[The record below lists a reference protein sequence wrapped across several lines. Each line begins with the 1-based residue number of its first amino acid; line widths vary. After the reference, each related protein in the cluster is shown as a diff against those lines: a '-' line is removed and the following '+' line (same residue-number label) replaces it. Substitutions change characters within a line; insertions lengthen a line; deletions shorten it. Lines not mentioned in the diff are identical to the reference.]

1 MTNQKDIESVLNIAK
16 ENGLHLKHE
25 GADIN
30 ETGMDF
36 QVVFAEDD
44 SGVTWVLRKPRRPD
58 VIERAAAESDV
69 LTFLRSYVTVSVPD
83 WRIHTP
89 ELIAYPKLDG
99 IPAAVID
106 LEKKQYV
113 WNMEHEPPSDDF
125 VRSLAAA
132 LAGLHGA
139 DPAAASKSGIEI
151 IKPDDVRQRAA
162 ESMDRVKKEIGVS
175 EPLWQRWQTWINDS
189 SYWPDFSALIH
200 GDLHPPHILIG
211 PNQSVTGLLD
221 WTEAKVADPAK
232 DFVLYQ
238 AIFGEKE
245 TKRLLQSY
253 QAEGGRI
260 WPKMQEHVTEWQAAY
275 PVETA
280 KFALQT
286 GQEEHM
292 QMAREMLGLADTKGY
307 RLPPDDS
314 V

>member
-1 MTNQKDIESVLNIAK
+1 MTKQREIESVLNIAK
-16 ENGLHLKHE
+16 ENGLRLKHE

-69 LTFLRSYVTVSVPD
+69 LVFLRSHAAVSVPD
-83 WRIHTP
+83 WRVHTP

-99 IPAAVID
+99 KPAAAID
-106 LEKKQYV
+106 LDKKQYV
-113 WNMEHEPPSDDF
+113 WNMEHEPPSDGF
-125 VRSLAAA
+125 VGSLAAA

-139 DPAAASKSGIEI
+139 DPDAASRSGIEI

-162 ESMDRVKKEIGVS
+162 ESMDHIKKEIGVS
-175 EPLWQRWQTWINDS
+175 EQLWQRWQTWINDS

-211 PNQSVTGLLD
+211 ENQRVTGLLD

-238 AIFGEKE
+238 LILGEKE
-245 TKRLLQSY
+245 TKRLMKSY
-253 QAEGGRI
+253 EAEGGRV

-292 QMAREMLGLADTKGY
+292 QMAREMLGLSDSKGY
-307 RLPPDDS
+307 
-314 V
+314 

>member
-1 MTNQKDIESVLNIAK
+1 MTKQRDIESVLNIAK
-16 ENGLHLKHE
+16 ENGLQLKCE

-58 VIERAAAESDV
+58 VIERASAESNV
-69 LTFLRSYVTVSVPD
+69 LAFLRSYAAVSVPD

-89 ELIAYPKLDG
+89 ELIAYPKLEG
-99 IPAAVID
+99 KPAAAID
-106 LEKKQYV
+106 LDKKQYV
-113 WNMEHEPPSDDF
+113 WNMEHEPPSDGF
-125 VRSLAAA
+125 VGSLAAA

-139 DPAAASKSGIEI
+139 DPAAASRAGIEI
-151 IKPDDVRQRAA
+151 IKPDDVRQRTA
-162 ESMDRVKKEIGVS
+162 ESMDHIKKEIGVS

-211 PNQSVTGLLD
+211 HNQRVTGLLD

-238 AIFGEKE
+238 VILGEKE
-245 TKRLLQSY
+245 TKRLMKSY
-253 QAEGGRI
+253 QAEGGRV

-292 QMAREMLGLADTKGY
+292 QMAREMLGLSDPKGY
-307 RLPPDDS
+307 
-314 V
+314 

>member
-211 PNQSVTGLLD
+211 PNQCVTGLLD

>member
-1 MTNQKDIESVLNIAK
+1 MTKQREIESVLNIAK
-16 ENGLHLKHE
+16 ENGLRLKHE

-58 VIERAAAESDV
+58 VIERAAAESTV
-69 LTFLRSYVTVSVPD
+69 LVFLRSHAGVSVPD
-83 WRIHTP
+83 WRVHTP

-99 IPAAVID
+99 KPAAAID
-106 LEKKQYV
+106 LDKKQYV
-113 WNMEHEPPSDDF
+113 WNMEHEPPSDGF
-125 VRSLAAA
+125 VGSLAAA
-132 LAGLHGA
+132 LAELHGA
-139 DPAAASKSGIEI
+139 DPDAASRSGIEI

-162 ESMDRVKKEIGVS
+162 ESMDHIKKEIGVS
-175 EPLWQRWQTWINDS
+175 EQLWQRWQTWINDS
-189 SYWPDFSALIH
+189 SYWPDFSVLIH

-211 PNQSVTGLLD
+211 ENQRVTGLLD

-238 AIFGEKE
+238 MILGEKE
-245 TKRLLQSY
+245 TKRLMKSY
-253 QAEGGRI
+253 EAEGGRV

-292 QMAREMLGLADTKGY
+292 QMAREMLGLSDSKGY
-307 RLPPDDS
+307 
-314 V
+314 

>member
-1 MTNQKDIESVLNIAK
+1 MTKQREIESVLNIAK
-16 ENGLHLKHE
+16 ENGLRLKHE

-58 VIERAAAESDV
+58 VIERAAAESAV
-69 LTFLRSYVTVSVPD
+69 LVFLRSHAAVSVPD
-83 WRIHTP
+83 WRVHTP

-99 IPAAVID
+99 KPAAAID
-106 LEKKQYV
+106 LDKKQYV
-113 WNMEHEPPSDDF
+113 WNMEHEPPSDGF
-125 VRSLAAA
+125 VGSLAVA

-139 DPAAASKSGIEI
+139 DPDAASRSGIEI

-162 ESMDRVKKEIGVS
+162 ESMDHIKKEIGVS
-175 EPLWQRWQTWINDS
+175 EQLWKRWQTWINDS
-189 SYWPDFSALIH
+189 SHWPDFSALIH

-211 PNQSVTGLLD
+211 ENQRVTGLLD

-238 AIFGEKE
+238 MILGEKE
-245 TKRLLQSY
+245 TKRLMKSY
-253 QAEGGRI
+253 EAEGGRV

-275 PVETA
+275 PMETA

-292 QMAREMLGLADTKGY
+292 QMAREMLGLSDSKGY
-307 RLPPDDS
+307 
-314 V
+314 

>member
-1 MTNQKDIESVLNIAK
+1 MTKKQREIESVLNIAK
-16 ENGLHLKHE
+16 ENGLRLKYE

-36 QVVFAEDD
+36 QVIFAEDD
-44 SGVTWVLRKPRRPD
+44 NGVTWVLRKPRRPD

-69 LTFLRSYVTVSVPD
+69 LAFLLSHAAVSVPD

-99 IPAAVID
+99 IPAAAID
-106 LEKKQYV
+106 LDKKQYV
-113 WNMEHEPPSDDF
+113 WNMEHEPPSDGF
-125 VRSLAAA
+125 VGSLAAA

-139 DPAAASKSGIEI
+139 DPDAASRSGIEI

-162 ESMDRVKKEIGVS
+162 ESMDHIKKEIGVS
-175 EPLWQRWQTWINDS
+175 EQLWKRWQTWINDS
-189 SYWPDFSALIH
+189 SYWPDFSGLIH

-211 PNQSVTGLLD
+211 ENQRVTGLLD

-238 AIFGEKE
+238 VILGEKE
-245 TKRLLQSY
+245 TKRLMKSY
-253 QAEGGRI
+253 EAEGGRV

-292 QMAREMLGLADTKGY
+292 QMARDMLGLSDPKGY
-307 RLPPDDS
+307 
-314 V
+314 

>member
-1 MTNQKDIESVLNIAK
+1 MTKQREIESVLNIAK
-16 ENGLHLKHE
+16 ENGLRLKHE

-58 VIERAAAESDV
+58 VIERAAAESAV
-69 LTFLRSYVTVSVPD
+69 LVFLRSHAAVSVPD
-83 WRIHTP
+83 WRVHTP

-99 IPAAVID
+99 ISAAAID
-106 LEKKQYV
+106 LDKKQYV
-113 WNMEHEPPSDDF
+113 WNMEHEPPSDGF
-125 VRSLAAA
+125 VGSLAAA

-139 DPAAASKSGIEI
+139 PDAASRSGIEI
-151 IKPDDVRQRAA
+151 IKPDDVRQRSA
-162 ESMDRVKKEIGVS
+162 ESMDHIKKEIGVS
-175 EPLWQRWQTWINDS
+175 EQLWQRWQTWINDS

-211 PNQSVTGLLD
+211 ENQRVTGLLD

-238 AIFGEKE
+238 MILGEKE
-245 TKRLLQSY
+245 TKRLMKSY
-253 QAEGGRI
+253 EAEGGRV

-275 PVETA
+275 PMETA

-292 QMAREMLGLADTKGY
+292 QMAREMLGLSDSKGY
-307 RLPPDDS
+307 
-314 V
+314 